1 MIVNNFHSFQ
11 AYLQQEKIFD
21 RFGISRIGVFGSF
34 ARGEAYKDIDIL
46 IDETIPYQQLIA
58 LREQLQYDLNVTVD
72 IMLRQYAEPI
82 ILHRALKDMKYAVK
96 S

>member
-1 MIVNNFHSFQ
+1 MIVNNFQSFQ
-11 AYLQQEKIFD
+11 SYLRQEKTFD
-21 RFGISRIGVFGSF
+21 RFGICRIGVFGSF
-34 ARGEAYKDIDIL
+34 VRGEVYRDIDIL

-58 LREQLQYDLNVTVD
+58 LREQIRQDLKIPVD
-72 IMLRQYAEPI
+72 VMLKDYAEPI